1 MIIGSNDWRWGP
13 PTAAERGIEARAAT
27 VRVLSLAVS
36 ADGGSGHLQPSN
48 ERLFKV
54 GPPSWLFGMWVREL
68 PPVGSPRAPARRG
81 CASRNPH
88 AMKRRSR
95 RERCAKCRRRRREQL
110 LTNRSKMNNAGP
122 GTQGA
127 LLSAV
132 LAGAA
137 PQPTSVEC
145 TGCLWALQLAERTSD
160 LNCALR
166 SPIFAPSLPCAS
178 CPLSP
183 AAAVTSPVADTRA
196 PQDQGRR
203 NVCISSCRGHQTCR
217 FTPDAR
223 SAALAVDRFCGSQ
236 KAARRWARRRPVW
249 LVERDL
255 RTLCGIIV

>member
-1 MIIGSNDWRWGP
+1 MGPWVQTPAKLQFAKMIIGSNDWRWGP

-68 PPVGSPRAPARRG
+68 PPVGSARAPARRG

-137 PQPTSVEC
+137 PQPTSVER
-145 TGCLWALQLAERTSD
+145 TGCLWALQLAEGASD

-166 SPIFAPSLPCAS
+166 SPIYAASFPCA
-178 CPLSP
+178 PRPPSP
-183 AAAVTSPVADTRA
+183 SAAATSPVGDTSG
-196 PQDQGRR
+196 PQDQG
-203 NVCISSCRGHQTCR
+203 
-217 FTPDAR
+217 
-223 SAALAVDRFCGSQ
+223 
-236 KAARRWARRRPVW
+236 
-249 LVERDL
+249 
-255 RTLCGIIV
+255 

>member
-1 MIIGSNDWRWGP
+1 MRCPHASR
-13 PTAAERGIEARAAT
+13 RG
-27 VRVLSLAVS
+27 AVQS
-36 ADGGSGHLQPSN
+36 ANPACG
-48 ERLFKV
+48 
-54 GPPSWLFGMWVREL
+54 VREL
-68 PPVGSPRAPARRG
+68 APVGSARAPARCG
-81 CASRNPH
+81 CASRH
-88 AMKRRSR
+88 LHSVERRSR
-95 RERCAKCRRRRREQL
+95 NERCAKCRRRRREQL

-137 PQPTSVEC
+137 PQPTSVER

-203 NVCISSCRGHQTCR
+203 NVCIQSCRGHKTCR
-217 FTPDAR
+217 HTRGAR
-223 SAALAVDRFCGSQ
+223 PTALAVDRFCGSQ
-236 KAARRWARRRPVW
+236 NAARRWAQRWPW
-249 LVERDL
+249 FLKKQA
-255 RTLCGIIV
+255 

>member
-1 MIIGSNDWRWGP
+1 MRCPHASR
-13 PTAAERGIEARAAT
+13 RG
-27 VRVLSLAVS
+27 AVQS
-36 ADGGSGHLQPSN
+36 ANPACG
-48 ERLFKV
+48 
-54 GPPSWLFGMWVREL
+54 VREL
-68 PPVGSPRAPARRG
+68 APVGSARAPARCG
-81 CASRNPH
+81 CASRRLH
-88 AMKRRSR
+88 GIERRSR
-95 RERCAKCRRRRREQL
+95 RKRCAERRRRRRERIF
-110 LTNRSKMNNAGP
+110 TNRSKMTHARP
-122 GTQGA
+122 WTHGT

-132 LAGAA
+132 PAGAA

-183 AAAVTSPVADTRA
+183 PAAVTSPVADTRA

-217 FTPDAR
+217 HTPDAR